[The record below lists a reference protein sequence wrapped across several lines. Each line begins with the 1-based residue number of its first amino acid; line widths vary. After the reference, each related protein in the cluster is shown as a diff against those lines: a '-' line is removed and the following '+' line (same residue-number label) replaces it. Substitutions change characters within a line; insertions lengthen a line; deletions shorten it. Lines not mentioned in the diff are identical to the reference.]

1 MGVDWFLEDKVVEGR
16 TVTPA
21 ETAGRKDLDPQ
32 DPEAIAI
39 LEKQHAFLREQCTD
53 PGPMPAEPPSPAGLT
68 ALAEFFS
75 GAGRRRRWIYASEL
89 ELWRRRKASYE
100 RYNRPLEEVI
110 PFLTTGDPPVVMRE
124 AAPDRQDALARYIGA
139 GTCYDFRA
147 QLLFDDDNA
156 VSAHASRELDLL
168 LGVEIGLDRTPEEM
182 LSLADDFERALD
194 HYLKNAP
201 DQDEDSIDVVR
212 AVIPWLRFW
221 GRNGHGFVVDY

>member
-1 MGVDWFLEDKVVEGR
+1 MGLDWFLEDKVVDGR

-39 LEKQHAFLREQCTD
+39 LEKQHGYLREQYTD
-53 PGPMPAEPPSPAGLT
+53 PGPMPVEPPSPGGIA

-75 GAGRRRRWIYASEL
+75 GAGRRRRRSYASEL
-89 ELWRRRKASYE
+89 ERWQRRKASFE
-100 RYNRPLEEVI
+100 RFNRPLEDVI
-110 PFLTTGDPPVVMRE
+110 PFLTTGDPPVVVRE
-124 AAPDRQDALARYIGA
+124 AAPDRQDALAKYLGT

-147 QLLFDDDNA
+147 NELFDDHNDIA
-156 VSAHASRELDLL
+156 VHAARELDLL

-182 LSLADDFERALD
+182 LTLADDFERALD
-194 HYLKNAP
+194 HYLRNAS
-201 DQDEDSIDVVR
+201 DQDEDSIDIVR